1 MYYRQ
6 SFTTRAEAKMAVI
19 DFIEGYYNRRRPHST
34 IGYKIPAEVMGA
46 FFKRRPPAEPAVRK
60 AA

>member
-1 MYYRQ
+1 
-6 SFTTRAEAKMAVI
+6 MAVI
-19 DFIEGYYNRRRPHST
+19 DFIECYYNRRRPHST